1 MPACRQLV
9 KTVVS
14 LTFCL
19 VVAFALEL
27 AVFNAQTLTSLANRE
42 VKPLSERTY
51 ERTGDTYIEYAF
63 KPSHIGNMR
72 VQADLPRDFEGSAKL
87 SIAVIDEGNE
97 NYLSLD
103 RGEGP
108 DLFYSRDTTFE
119 LETAGRVRKVLVK
132 LDPVVPKSAIDL
144 NDPDLHARVRAHEDY
159 AQLYRDAISDGLDAD
174 AAQRVATDGVLH
186 AEEVAAAIPVSVS
199 VSFNVVRPLEI
210 APYRIL
216 LMAVSLLVALS
227 LLPRSSVWSRRLDAD
242 EPSSASASSRFVW
255 AVGVA
260 GALFFVFMLVAHL
273 GYVDASL
280 ANEQQYFHLA
290 RALAHGSV
298 ALDERPSAQLL
309 AMANPYDSVARALSG
324 VPYLWDHALFNG
336 RYYVYFGV
344 LPALLYH
351 LPFYLLTGQMFPNAL
366 ADAISGVVACLGLAW
381 LLRELCR
388 QFSPCCSRGMF
399 VVCYLAL
406 YLGSWVL
413 FAGLYPGHYVL
424 PIVTGLACLV
434 WGLELWFRAVAPV
447 FADAGA
453 DTIAD
458 GATMTPASP
467 HPAATAV
474 ASPRLGISTRHAVAG
489 SLLVALTLLCRPQ
502 LLLGAVLGI
511 VLLAQAVRACG
522 PRRSLRP
529 ALLALVPF
537 ALVAAVACWYNAAR
551 FGSPFDFG
559 ANYNLTGDDMTHR
572 GFALSRLPLGL
583 FAYLI
588 QPPSVS
594 VTHPFLRST
603 SLITSTVGA
612 TVSEPMHGGLFALV
626 PLLLAPL
633 ALVVR
638 SVRTRVPRTP
648 LPIVATGLLL
658 APILAAFD
666 ANGAGILPRYLM
678 DMGFFPALAA
688 VPCLLVLDATPRG
701 RQIART
707 AAFASVLLF
716 VLLVI

>member
-1 MPACRQLV
+1 MPRCRRLAKTAASLV
-9 KTVVS
+9 
-14 LTFCL
+14 FCL
-19 VVAFALEL
+19 VVAFAIEL

-42 VKPLSERTY
+42 VEPLSERTY
-51 ERTGDTYIEYAF
+51 ERTGDTYLEYVF
-63 KPSHIGNMR
+63 TPSHIGNMR

-97 NYLSLD
+97 NYLPLD

-108 DLFYSRDTTFE
+108 DLSYSRDTTFE
-119 LETAGRVRKVLVK
+119 LEAAGRVRKVLVK

-144 NDPDLHARVRAHEDY
+144 NDPDLHARVRAKEDY
-159 AQLYRDAISDGLDAD
+159 AKLYRDAIADGLDAD
-174 AAQRVATDGVLH
+174 AAQRVAIDDALH
-186 AEEVAAAIPVSVS
+186 AEEVEAAIPVSVS

-216 LMAVSLLVALS
+216 LMAATLLVALL
-227 LLPRSSVWSRRLDAD
+227 LLPRSTWWSRRIDGGAGTAASAA
-242 EPSSASASSRFVW
+242 SSASRLAW
-255 AVGVA
+255 AVGAV

-280 ANEQQYFHLA
+280 ANERQYFHLA

-309 AMANPYDSVARALSG
+309 AMANPYDSVARALAG
-324 VPYLWDHALFNG
+324 VPYLWDHAFFHG

-344 LPALLYH
+344 LPVLLYH

-366 ADAISGVVACLGLAW
+366 ADAISGVAACLGLAR
-381 LLRELCR
+381 LLLQLCR
-388 QFSPCCSRGMF
+388 RFSPRCSRGMF
-399 VVCYLAL
+399 AVCYLAL

-424 PIVTGLACLV
+424 PIVTGLACLI
-434 WGLELWFRAVAPV
+434 WGLALWLRAIVPV
-447 FADAGA
+447 FAGAGA
-453 DTIAD
+453 
-458 GATMTPASP
+458 P
-467 HPAATAV
+467 AV
-474 ASPRLGISTRHAVAG
+474 ALDAAEPRPGISVRPAVAG

-511 VLLAQAVRACG
+511 VFLAQAVRVCG
-522 PRRSLRP
+522 LRRSLRP
-529 ALLALVPF
+529 ALLALAPF
-537 ALVAAVACWYNAAR
+537 VLVAAAACWYNAAR

-583 FAYLI
+583 FAYLF
-588 QPPSVS
+588 QPPSMS
-594 VTHPFLRST
+594 VAHPFLRST
-603 SLITSTVGA
+603 ALVTSTAGA

-633 ALVVR
+633 ALAVR
-638 SVRTRVPRTP
+638 SVRARVPAAA
-648 LPIVATGLLL
+648 LPIVGAGLLL

-678 DMGFFPALAA
+678 DMGIFPALAA
-688 VPCLLVLDATPRG
+688 VPCLLALDGSLRG
-701 RQIART
+701 RQVARL
-707 AAFASVLLF
+707 AALASILLLA
-716 VLLVI
+716 LLVI